1 MYNELKDIFEYLIS
15 VRRLKTYISIDINL
29 PSKWKIPKKFVDEDK
44 IIENDAIDTENR
56 FFSLISEFNEESLN
70 VTVNNIKSIISY
82 NKEIE
87 NKEKLLKQK
96 IDELKRIFEQEN
108 LENLN
113 SLKFE
118 INEDKLDDGEEV
130 INTGRASN

>member
-56 FFSLISEFNEESLN
+56 FFSLISEFNEESSN

>member
-70 VTVNNIKSIISY
+70 VTVNNIKSIITY